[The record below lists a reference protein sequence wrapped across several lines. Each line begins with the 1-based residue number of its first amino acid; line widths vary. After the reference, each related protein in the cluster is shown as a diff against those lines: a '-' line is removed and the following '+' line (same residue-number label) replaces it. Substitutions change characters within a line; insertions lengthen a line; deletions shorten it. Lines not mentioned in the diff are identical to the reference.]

1 MGTQIVS
8 GEHSLWGS
16 LDRSKNGPSLI
27 NGSSWKSQEEIQQNG
42 LEHSRLQPFIHERKK
57 PNEQRSHAILTGDVS
72 FKEERQ
78 HGLLKIWRQSILV
91 NLKSSYL
98 PKKMRQYFWEGVP
111 AAIRGQVWSLLLG
124 DKLGIT
130 RNLFNACL
138 SESKRHLVS
147 NANQRSTSFN
157 YNKSKCAN
165 HIFSTS
171 SLDSIT
177 SKDNAACCDVC
188 NYIFSRLNTIPIKR
202 EFTRACTT
210 DQLVL
215 YNGNL
220 VKTSQSDRNSLN
232 KSTIFPDDSSKLDIF
247 EFEQFSVTDDVVNLP
262 AVKFDV
268 CQTFPT
274 LSLFQFG
281 NPYHEKL
288 HDLLAAYI
296 TYKPEVGY
304 VPGMSF
310 IAGILLI
317 VLDNTYDAFVMFAN
331 ILAKPCHQAFYN
343 VDEEKFLICVNTF
356 DNMFEEYLPRLH
368 AHTKKIGFETNMFL
382 FDWFFT
388 IFSCTLP
395 LETSMRLWDLYF
407 VYEESALFYTALAI
421 LKLYEKDLL
430 SFSFDD
436 FSSFL
441 MDTSVLNTLTPE
453 ILIPTIYS
461 FDHPKRFTT
470 HSHVNKTR
478 YIASHESLFA
488 MHQLSLSVFKE
499 DMPESMCKFP
509 SSFSITQKS
518 YQKMPKLYHMDH
530 SARSPRTIS
539 DESDGALDVD
549 DQYFNPKFKK
559 PSYHSELSLMTYNDN
574 GMNQINLNKMHNHND
589 LSIKNMYKLNNSEG
603 KKKRCTNPC
612 FSHHLGMSSIER
624 RLKNNPDKKSPV
636 YYYSQN
642 NVNES
647 TFDHFVGILQQNQR
661 VSTSAEMIP

>member
-27 NGSSWKSQEEIQQNG
+27 NKLLIKAAHTASCSIDLTSMVRKEEEHYIHHPESISYLILQDRSNGSSWKSQEEIQQNG

-215 YNGNL
+215 YN
-220 VKTSQSDRNSLN
+220 
-232 KSTIFPDDSSKLDIF
+232 
-247 EFEQFSVTDDVVNLP
+247 DDVVNLP

-395 LETSMRLWDLYF
+395 LETSMRLWDF
-407 VYEESALFYTALAI
+407 VEYI
-421 LKLYEKDLL
+421 D
-430 SFSFDD
+430 
-436 FSSFL
+436 
-441 MDTSVLNTLTPE
+441 PE
-453 ILIPTIYS
+453 ILI
-461 FDHPKRFTT
+461 R
-470 HSHVNKTR
+470 
-478 YIASHESLFA
+478 LFIRLIIRNA
-488 MHQLSLSVFKE
+488 LLH
-499 DMPESMCKFP
+499 
-509 SSFSITQKS
+509 I
-518 YQKMPKLYHMDH
+518 HM
-530 SARSPRTIS
+530 
-539 DESDGALDVD
+539 
-549 DQYFNPKFKK
+549 
-559 PSYHSELSLMTYNDN
+559 
-574 GMNQINLNKMHNHND
+574 
-589 LSIKNMYKLNNSEG
+589 
-603 KKKRCTNPC
+603 
-612 FSHHLGMSSIER
+612 
-624 RLKNNPDKKSPV
+624 
-636 YYYSQN
+636 
-642 NVNES
+642 
-647 TFDHFVGILQQNQR
+647 
-661 VSTSAEMIP
+661 